1 MTHLFDP
8 ITIHG
13 LSLSNRLVMPPMATR
28 MADENGLM
36 TDEACEYYREHARY
50 SKVGLIITEHSYVHP
65 QGKAHAHQSSMAS
78 DDVIPS
84 FRRLTDLIHQEGVK
98 VFVQL
103 SHAGSAAQ
111 FQTTGLPPVGPSP
124 VPHPKHPEELP
135 QEMTARQIHQVTDC
149 FAQAA
154 LRAVEAGFDGVEL
167 HVAHGYLLNQFYSP
181 LTNRRTDSYGPQ
193 SVENRTRF
201 LREVVEAVRA
211 RTGDRFPI
219 AVRLGGCDYQDGGS
233 TVADCVE
240 ACQLLE
246 ACGTDLIHITGGMGS
261 YVRPGHEEPGYFRD
275 QSVPVKQ
282 AVSIPVL
289 LTGGV
294 TTLDQADALLAE
306 GCADMIGVGRAMF
319 KNPHWAD

>member
-1 MTHLFDP
+1 MAHLFDP
-8 ITIHG
+8 ITIRG
-13 LSLSNRLVMPPMATR
+13 LNLSNRLVMPPMATR

-36 TDEACEYYREHARY
+36 TDEACEYYREYARY

-65 QGKAHAHQSSMAS
+65 QGKAHPRQASMAS

-103 SHAGSAAQ
+103 SHAGSATQ
-111 FQTTGLPPVGPSP
+111 SQTTSLSPVGPSP

-135 QEMTARQIHQVTDC
+135 QEMTIQQIRQVTDC

-154 LRAVEAGFDGVEL
+154 LRAVQAGFDGVEL
-167 HVAHGYLLNQFYSP
+167 HAAHGYLLNQFYSP
-181 LTNRRTDSYGPQ
+181 LTNRRADSYGSQ

-201 LREVVEAVRA
+201 LREVVESVRS
-211 RTGDRFPI
+211 RTGDSFPI

-233 TVADCVE
+233 TVED
-240 ACQLLE
+240 
-246 ACGTDLIHITGGMGS
+246 ACGADLIHITGGMGG
-261 YVRPGHEEPGYFRD
+261 YVRPGHQEPGYFRD
-275 QSVPVKQ
+275 QSIPAKQ

-319 KNPHWAD
+319 KNPYWAD